1 MRPRRFLI
9 HVRNRLHSDK
19 KCAIA
24 LDPGIFV
31 LKTKCDPK
39 SFPNKFQVFSK
50 LFNIYTESPR
60 TTGVFPDMFPNPR
73 KIYPDQ
79 NIPDSTPNQRTYFPE
94 SINNSP
100 ARPRIDS
107 KTYPNR
113 PRVDPTTIPNRPKC
127 CGSCFFLTLRTNG
140 DHVESD
146 SCFLNQG
153 FLNHMGGGTVLP
165 HLKKVFRMGERLA
178 VFVHYLS
185 CYEYHHYYHYPC
197 YHVSSSS
204 YCHSSQYYCCNYS

>member
-1 MRPRRFLI
+1 MLFFLYPPIWLITATYRMRPRRFLI

-127 CGSCFFLTLRTNG
+127 CGSCFFLR
-140 DHVESD
+140 
-146 SCFLNQG
+146 
-153 FLNHMGGGTVLP
+153 
-165 HLKKVFRMGERLA
+165 
-178 VFVHYLS
+178 
-185 CYEYHHYYHYPC
+185 
-197 YHVSSSS
+197 
-204 YCHSSQYYCCNYS
+204 